1 MKINV
6 IKLFYLGIILTACIE
21 TPESGTKSKENSN
34 VENGAMEAKTPKAND
49 NRETDGKEYL
59 FKGKNGVVE
68 GTLVIAQQGDYRH
81 IAIRDS
87 LGYLASFYVGKNSN
101 ITEQK
106 FYDME
111 DGLYDNEKVR
121 VFWSYEDRF
130 IKQVGKNESIVVVDK
145 IEFLNRE

>member
-1 MKINV
+1 MEDVSI
-6 IKLFYLGIILTACIE
+6 
-21 TPESGTKSKENSN
+21 
-34 VENGAMEAKTPKAND
+34 EAKTAQAND
-49 NRETDGKEYL
+49 DHETDDKEYI
-59 FKGKNGVVE
+59 FKGKNGIVE

-87 LGYLASFYVGKNSN
+87 LGYLASFYIGKNSN

-130 IKQVGKNESIVVVDK
+130 IKQVGKNEKIVVVDK